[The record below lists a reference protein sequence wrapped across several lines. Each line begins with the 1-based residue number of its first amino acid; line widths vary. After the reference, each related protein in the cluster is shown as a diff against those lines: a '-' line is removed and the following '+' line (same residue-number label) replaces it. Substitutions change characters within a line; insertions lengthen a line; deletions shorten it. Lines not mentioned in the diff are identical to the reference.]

1 MSPANTPS
9 SEPAPAGGNDPAETL
24 NSAFDGA
31 TDWDAVLD
39 VLAQE
44 RIVLEPVPPR
54 GARVHH
60 DGSATALSKVLPD
73 LRLAETEQRFGESLS
88 DAVARRLATHGS
100 AEPENLRAQARDSG
114 SDANDGQGTHGT
126 AGSGDAA
133 GPAGNDLRLTQ
144 VFPIDVLDDFAEPMS
159 LVERYQIVAQCEM
172 MINELYSHL
181 PLKRAMFAVDP
192 VQELA
197 LVRQGLDSYE
207 DDITLFRD
215 IVEIFT
221 RLHDLHTLFELP
233 NPWRQMTAFLPFS
246 IAEFW
251 EDGVRGY
258 CVNRIAPD
266 QITDTFRPGVIL
278 THWNGTPIARHVWAV
293 GARSNGANPAAQIAQ
308 AISHMTVRPL
318 MFVLPPEESWV
329 TLTYIDAAGGVQE
342 QRLAWQVS
350 RIPPS
355 PAAAAAQ
362 PAAAG
367 MSPELGVD
375 GVGSA
380 IKEANEWLFHP
391 EVAEEE
397 RRCASQQ
404 QQMGTLS
411 ANMTAPAETK
421 TWLPRQLD
429 FAVLDTARGP
439 VGYLRI
445 KSFEVQ
451 NLDTFVA
458 EVARILRLLP
468 QTGLIIDLRGNPGGL
483 IPAGEKILQFFTD
496 NRIVPAPLEFRNSTI
511 VRHMADNVTW
521 LQHYRRGANLSVST
535 GQVFTQ
541 GFGIMPEADAN
552 AIGRVYTGR
561 SVLLI
566 DALVY
571 STGDF
576 FAAGY
581 KDARVGTVVGV
592 APRTGAGGGNVW
604 TYDLL
609 QNMYRDV
616 PSNPFPPLPRGA
628 SIRLAARRSTRVGVS
643 AGLPVEGLGVEA
655 DEIYHPTYQDVMF
668 GERGLM
674 EFAAER
680 IG

>member
-9 SEPAPAGGNDPAETL
+9 SESGPAETL
-24 NSAFDGA
+24 ASAFEGA
-31 TDWDAVLD
+31 ADWDAVLD
-39 VLAQE
+39 ALEQK

-60 DGSATALSKVLPD
+60 DSTATALSKVLPD
-73 LRLAETEQRFGESLS
+73 FRLTETEGRFGESLS
-88 DAVARRLATHGS
+88 DAVARRGAGS
-100 AEPENLRAQARDSG
+100 AVQAGAPE
-114 SDANDGQGTHGT
+114 ANDVQ
-126 AGSGDAA
+126 DAHNA
-133 GPAGNDLRLTQ
+133 DVVGEADASVGNELRLTQ
-144 VFPIDVLDDFAEPMS
+144 IFPIEVLDDFAEPMN

-172 MINELYSHL
+172 MITELYSHL

-197 LVRQGLDSYE
+197 LIRQRLDSYD
-207 DDITLFRD
+207 DDIALFRD
-215 IVEIFT
+215 IVAVFT
-221 RLHDLHTLFELP
+221 GLHDLHTLFELP

-251 EDGVRGY
+251 NDGVRSY
-258 CVNRIAPD
+258 CVNRIRPD
-266 QITDTFRPGVIL
+266 EITDTFRPGVIL
-278 THWNGTPIARHVWAV
+278 THWNGTPIARHVRAV

-318 MFVLPPEESWV
+318 MFVLPPSETWV
-329 TLTYIDAAGGVQE
+329 TLTYVDAGGDVHE
-342 QRLAWQVS
+342 QRFSWQVS
-350 RIPPS
+350 RIPPP
-355 PAAAAAQ
+355 PAVAPARQ
-362 PAAAG
+362 AAAG
-367 MSPELGVD
+367 ISAELGVD
-375 GVGSA
+375 GIGSA
-380 IKEANEWLFHP
+380 VREANDWLFHP
-391 EVAEEE
+391 EVAEDE
-397 RRCASQQ
+397 RRCAAQHAE
-404 QQMGTLS
+404 MGVLV
-411 ANMTAPAETK
+411 ANRTGPADTK

-429 FAVLDTARGP
+429 FTVLEMPRGP

-451 NLDTFVA
+451 DLDMFIA
-458 EVARILRLLP
+458 EIARILRLLP

-496 NRIVPAPLEFRNSTI
+496 NRIVPAPLEFRNSTV
-511 VRHMADNVTW
+511 VRHMAENVTW
-521 LQHYRRGANLSVST
+521 LQHYRRGADLSVST

-552 AIGRVYTGR
+552 AMGRVYSGR

-581 KDARVGTVVGV
+581 KDARIGTVVGV

-609 QNMYRDV
+609 RTLYRDV
-616 PSNPFPPLPRGA
+616 PSNPFPRLPRGA
-628 SIRLAARRSTRVGVS
+628 SMRLAARRSTRVGLS

-655 DEIYHPTYQDVMF
+655 DAIYYPTYQDVMF

-674 EFAAER
+674 EFAAAR

>member
-1 MSPANTPS
+1 MSPANIPS
-9 SEPAPAGGNDPAETL
+9 SEPDPAGGADPAEILTG
-24 NSAFDGA
+24 AFDGA

-39 VLAQE
+39 ALEQE

-60 DGSATALSKVLPD
+60 DGAATALSKVLPD
-73 LRLAETEQRFGESLS
+73 FRLTETEDRFGETLG
-88 DAVARRLATHGS
+88 DAVARRGAGG
-100 AEPENLRAQARDSG
+100 AAQAG
-114 SDANDGQGTHGT
+114 GTRPQ
-126 AGSGDAA
+126 ARAA
-133 GPAGNDLRLTQ
+133 GPEANGGQDPNSAIEPGDAEASAGDELRLTQ
-144 VFPIDVLDDFAEPMS
+144 VFPIEVLDDFAEPMS
-159 LVERYQIVAQCEM
+159 PAERYQIVAQCEM
-172 MINELYSHL
+172 MITELYSHL

-197 LVRQGLDSYE
+197 LIRQRLDSYE
-207 DDITLFRD
+207 DDIALFRD
-215 IVEIFT
+215 IVAVFT
-221 RLHDLHTLFELP
+221 GLHDLHTLFELP

-251 EDGVRGY
+251 NDGVRGY
-258 CVNRIAPD
+258 CVNRIRPD
-266 QITDTFRPGVIL
+266 RITDTFRPGVIL
-278 THWNGTPIARHVWAV
+278 THWNGTPIARHVRAV

-318 MFVLPPEESWV
+318 MFVLPPSETWV
-329 TLTYIDAAGGVQE
+329 TLTYIDAAGEVRE
-342 QRLAWQVS
+342 QRFSWQVS
-350 RIPPS
+350 RIPPP
-355 PAAAAAQ
+355 PAAEGAR
-362 PAAAG
+362 PAATG

-380 IKEANEWLFHP
+380 VRAANDWLFHP
-391 EVAEEE
+391 EVAEGE
-397 RRCASQQ
+397 RRCAAQQ
-404 QQMGTLS
+404 AEMGALA
-411 ANMTAPAETK
+411 ANMSGPAEGK

-429 FAVLDTARGP
+429 FAVLQTARGP

-451 NLDTFVA
+451 DLDTFIA

-511 VRHMADNVTW
+511 VRHMAENVTW
-521 LQHYRRGANLSVST
+521 LQHYRRGADLSVST

-552 AIGRVYTGR
+552 AMGRVYAGR

-581 KDARVGTVVGV
+581 KDARIGTVVGV

-609 QNMYRDV
+609 RTIYRDV

-628 SIRLAARRSTRVGVS
+628 SIRLAARRSTRVGVA

-674 EFAAER
+674 EFAAGM